1 MSSIPYDLTKIKGF
15 IFDVDGVLSCNVI
28 SLYPDGDPM
37 RTVCIKDGYAMQLA
51 VKKGYQLAI
60 ITGAYTE
67 AVVKR
72 YERLGLKYIYT
83 KSSIKVNDYNDFMQ
97 RSGLKPEEVV
107 YVGDDIPD
115 YEVMKRCGC
124 ACCPSDAAPDI
135 KSVSTYVSSRAG
147 GYGCGRDVIEQVLRA
162 QHKWLADEKAFGW

>member
-115 YEVMKRCGC
+115 YEVMKLVGLPVAPPPAQSWESLRSAMGVDKKTEGRQVRFVLSRGIGQ
-124 ACCPSDAAPDI
+124 SDLPEDGRN
-135 KSVSTYVSSRAG
+135 RA
-147 GYGCGRDVIEQVLRA
+147 
-162 QHKWLADEKAFGW
+162 